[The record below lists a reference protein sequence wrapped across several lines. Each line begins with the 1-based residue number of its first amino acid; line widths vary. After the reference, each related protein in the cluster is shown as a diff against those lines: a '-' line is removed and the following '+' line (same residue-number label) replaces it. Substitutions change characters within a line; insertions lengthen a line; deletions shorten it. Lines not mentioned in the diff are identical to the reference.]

1 MWNRI
6 SPTISINKD
15 ITVISWSQASK
26 CEWGLPKE
34 NTMPAIQQLPPT
46 LTVIAEELVVGG
58 CEKSKRQDT
67 GPSWDVYERND
78 FDNPRLLHFPIH
90 RRVLN
95 SLRYHI
101 WFSIINSNLLM
112 FQPPGHLLQKKNPI
126 YPGSPPLPLQNSFLK
141 IIWKSAEWNKTL
153 SF

>member
-95 SLRYHI
+95 SLTWYLI
-101 WFSIINSNLLM
+101 FLTQIYDVQTACLFCCKPVYSLILPSAFSE
-112 FQPPGHLLQKKNPI
+112 Q
-126 YPGSPPLPLQNSFLK
+126 SPR
-141 IIWKSAEWNKTL
+141 ATWNAISRAWSPNIPTK
-153 SF
+153 